1 MFNGPPILPFKKLD
15 LKFSKFYLFRI
26 RIRLWPVSDPI
37 FLLLLQTTREQRLF
51 FLCCG

>member
-1 MFNGPPILPFKKLD
+1 MFNGPNSPFQKIEIEVFKILPVLD
-15 LKFSKFYLFRI
+15 HES
-26 RIRLWPVSDPI
+26 VSDPI